1 MCKIRRTPDAA
12 FLSTRLQGQER
23 VGLGGSPAEAVL
35 TLGWVSAV
43 LLAAVRDAQAP
54 KAGTFQGREQT
65 RPFALAQFTRNVK
78 PHRCHILT
86 GWQPVTP
93 QGESLCGARPVCV
106 IAQHLRRAAAG
117 KPPRLAGILLKET
130 HCGAPRSHFF
140 P

>member
-1 MCKIRRTPDAA
+1 MCEIRRTPDAA
-12 FLSTRLQGQER
+12 FLSTRVQGQER

-35 TLGWVSAV
+35 TPGWASAV
-43 LLAAVRDAQAP
+43 PYAATRDAQAP
-54 KAGTFQGREQT
+54 KAGAFQGPEQT

-93 QGESLCGARPVCV
+93 HGESLCGARPVCV

-117 KPPRLAGILLKET
+117 KPPRLA
-130 HCGAPRSHFF
+130 RV
-140 P
+140 